1 MLSGYLEIQAA
12 IDSSRSKL
20 CMLSAA
26 GQLGCWIEFSHGERT
41 CVREWVGW
49 DGSLRHICKSAE
61 VPVLLVG
68 SRVAGRYF
76 FCRSQVFWAIQSKPI
91 YPRPYRSKRS
101 WALYCPAVVS
111 CCARARSGL
120 LLLGMSY
127 EGPLMGPDSHL
138 ANRARGHRVDFEGG
152 VKN

>member
-26 GQLGCWIEFSHGERT
+26 GQLGCWIELSHGERT

-68 SRVAGRYF
+68 SRVAERYF
-76 FCRSQVFWAIQSKPI
+76 FLQIPGILGNPKQADIPQTLQEQKVLGVVLPCRGFVLCQGPQWA
-91 YPRPYRSKRS
+91 
-101 WALYCPAVVS
+101 AVV
-111 CCARARSGL
+111 GNVL
-120 LLLGMSY
+120 
-127 EGPLMGPDSHL
+127 
-138 ANRARGHRVDFEGG
+138 
-152 VKN
+152 